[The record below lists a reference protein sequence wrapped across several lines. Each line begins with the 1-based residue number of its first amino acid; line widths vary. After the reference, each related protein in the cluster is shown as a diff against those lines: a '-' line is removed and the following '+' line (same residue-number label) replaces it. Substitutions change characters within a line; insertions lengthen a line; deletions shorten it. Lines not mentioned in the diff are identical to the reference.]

1 MAYQMFEH
9 DRFIEFRLSGVVLG
23 VDLPGE
29 AWYRRVLE
37 CGRLLLDASD
47 VERVE
52 ADVLWLAEFA
62 RSAQSLGPFR
72 TAVVAPSP
80 LVFGIF
86 RQALAYR
93 GDLPHPA
100 PVEFFRAREPA
111 VEWLLGPGRSAAG

>member
-1 MAYQMFEH
+1 MAYQLH
-9 DRFIEFRLSGVVLG
+9 DHQRFIEFRLLGVVLG

-29 AWYRRVLE
+29 EWYRRIVRT
-37 CGRLLLDASD
+37 GALLLDASG

-52 ADVLWLAEFA
+52 ADVLWLAGFA
-62 RSAQSLGPFR
+62 RSVQLYGPFR

-80 LVFGIF
+80 LVFGTF

-100 PVEFFRAREPA
+100 PVEFFQAREPA
-111 VEWLLGPGRSAAG
+111 VEWLLRTGGSAAG

>member
-1 MAYQMFEH
+1 MAYQMLDH
-9 DRFIEFRLSGVVLG
+9 GQYIEFRLHGLVLG
-23 VDLPGE
+23 VDLPGGE
-29 AWYRRVLE
+29 WYRRIVE
-37 CGRLLLDASD
+37 CGRLLLDAAD

-52 ADVLWLAEFA
+52 ADIIWMAGFA
-62 RSAQSLGPFR
+62 RSVQLLGPFR

-80 LVFGIF
+80 VVFGTF

-111 VEWLLGPGRSAAG
+111 VAWLLEPGDSAAG